1 MMDFRKLQKDV
12 YQNKVDKGFNTTDVN
27 KEFCLTY
34 AELAEAYDAWL
45 KKKDDVGEELAD
57 VVIFTMG
64 LSEILGVDLESEGK
78 IRIMETFDMSKE
90 ELDGFFNKYNISE
103 LEAFKVIMQYV
114 YDYEKEEIEKI
125 LNSVKNNKEQNY
137 KEVCFKEEFNL
148 SNITDKNDL
157 LNDKELVFLYK
168 IVNDALLCLSSI
180 KHMDVEYETIE
191 TSKIENSLY
200 DKISRKSNGIKM
212 LKLIEE

>member
-1 MMDFRKLQKDV
+1 MELLNMS
-12 YQNKVDKGFNTTDVN
+12 N
-27 KEFCLTY
+27 KEL
-34 AELAEAYDAWL
+34 
-45 KKKDDVGEELAD
+45 
-57 VVIFTMG
+57 
-64 LSEILGVDLESEGK
+64 EI
-78 IRIMETFDMSKE
+78 
-90 ELDGFFNKYNISE
+90 FFNKYNILE
-103 LEAFKVIMQYV
+103 LDAFKVIMQYV

-168 IVNDALLCLSSI
+168 VVNDALLCLSSI

-200 DKISRKSNGIKM
+200 DKISRKNNGIKM
-212 LKLIEE
+212 LKLVEE

>member
-1 MMDFRKLQKDV
+1 
-12 YQNKVDKGFNTTDVN
+12 
-27 KEFCLTY
+27 
-34 AELAEAYDAWL
+34 
-45 KKKDDVGEELAD
+45 
-57 VVIFTMG
+57 
-64 LSEILGVDLESEGK
+64 
-78 IRIMETFDMSKE
+78 METFNMSKE
-90 ELDGFFNKYNISE
+90 EL
-103 LEAFKVIMQYV
+103 
-114 YDYEKEEIEKI
+114 
-125 LNSVKNNKEQNY
+125 
-137 KEVCFKEEFNL
+137 EVFFKEEFNL

>member
-1 MMDFRKLQKDV
+1 MKLL
-12 YQNKVDKGFNTTDVN
+12 NMSN
-27 KEFCLTY
+27 KEL
-34 AELAEAYDAWL
+34 
-45 KKKDDVGEELAD
+45 
-57 VVIFTMG
+57 
-64 LSEILGVDLESEGK
+64 EI
-78 IRIMETFDMSKE
+78 
-90 ELDGFFNKYNISE
+90 FFNKYNILE
-103 LEAFKVIMQYV
+103 LDAFKVIMQYV

-148 SNITDKNDL
+148 SNITYKNDL

-200 DKISRKSNGIKM
+200 DKISRKSNDIKM

>member
-1 MMDFRKLQKDV
+1 MKLL
-12 YQNKVDKGFNTTDVN
+12 NMSN
-27 KEFCLTY
+27 KEL
-34 AELAEAYDAWL
+34 
-45 KKKDDVGEELAD
+45 
-57 VVIFTMG
+57 
-64 LSEILGVDLESEGK
+64 EI
-78 IRIMETFDMSKE
+78 
-90 ELDGFFNKYNISE
+90 FFNKYNILE
-103 LEAFKVIMQYV
+103 LDAFKVIMKYV

-148 SNITDKNDL
+148 SNITYKNDL

-200 DKISRKSNGIKM
+200 DKISRKSNDIKM

>member
-1 MMDFRKLQKDV
+1 MELLNMS
-12 YQNKVDKGFNTTDVN
+12 N
-27 KEFCLTY
+27 KEL
-34 AELAEAYDAWL
+34 
-45 KKKDDVGEELAD
+45 
-57 VVIFTMG
+57 
-64 LSEILGVDLESEGK
+64 EI
-78 IRIMETFDMSKE
+78 
-90 ELDGFFNKYNISE
+90 FFNKYNILE
-103 LEAFKVIMQYV
+103 LNAFKVIMQYV
-114 YDYEKEEIEKI
+114 YDYEKEKIEII

-180 KHMDVEYETIE
+180 EHMDVEYETIE

-200 DKISRKSNGIKM
+200 DKISRKSNDIKM

>member
-1 MMDFRKLQKDV
+1 MELLNMS
-12 YQNKVDKGFNTTDVN
+12 N
-27 KEFCLTY
+27 KEL
-34 AELAEAYDAWL
+34 
-45 KKKDDVGEELAD
+45 
-57 VVIFTMG
+57 
-64 LSEILGVDLESEGK
+64 EI
-78 IRIMETFDMSKE
+78 
-90 ELDGFFNKYNISE
+90 FFNKYNILE
-103 LEAFKVIMQYV
+103 LNAFKVIMQYV
-114 YDYEKEEIEKI
+114 YDYEKEKIEII

-180 KHMDVEYETIE
+180 KHIDVEYETIE
-191 TSKIENSLY
+191 TSKIENYLY

>member
-1 MMDFRKLQKDV
+1 M
-12 YQNKVDKGFNTTDVN
+12 
-27 KEFCLTY
+27 
-34 AELAEAYDAWL
+34 
-45 KKKDDVGEELAD
+45 
-57 VVIFTMG
+57 
-64 LSEILGVDLESEGK
+64 LG
-78 IRIMETFDMSKE
+78 
-90 ELDGFFNKYNISE
+90 
-103 LEAFKVIMQYV
+103 
-114 YDYEKEEIEKI
+114 KEEIEKI

>member
-1 MMDFRKLQKDV
+1 MELLNMS
-12 YQNKVDKGFNTTDVN
+12 N
-27 KEFCLTY
+27 KEL
-34 AELAEAYDAWL
+34 
-45 KKKDDVGEELAD
+45 
-57 VVIFTMG
+57 
-64 LSEILGVDLESEGK
+64 EI
-78 IRIMETFDMSKE
+78 
-90 ELDGFFNKYNISE
+90 FFNKYNILE
-103 LEAFKVIMQYV
+103 LNAFKVIMQYV
-114 YDYEKEEIEKI
+114 YDYEKEKIVII

-168 IVNDALLCLSSI
+168 VVNDALLCLSSI

-200 DKISRKSNGIKM
+200 DKISRKSNDIKM

>member
-1 MMDFRKLQKDV
+1 MELLNMS
-12 YQNKVDKGFNTTDVN
+12 N
-27 KEFCLTY
+27 KEL
-34 AELAEAYDAWL
+34 
-45 KKKDDVGEELAD
+45 
-57 VVIFTMG
+57 
-64 LSEILGVDLESEGK
+64 EI
-78 IRIMETFDMSKE
+78 
-90 ELDGFFNKYNISE
+90 FFNKYNILE
-103 LEAFKVIMQYV
+103 LNAFKVIMQYV
-114 YDYEKEEIEKI
+114 YDYEKEKIEII

-168 IVNDALLCLSSI
+168 VVNDALLCLSSI

-200 DKISRKSNGIKM
+200 DKISRKNNGIKM
-212 LKLIEE
+212 LKLVEE

>member
-1 MMDFRKLQKDV
+1 M
-12 YQNKVDKGFNTTDVN
+12 
-27 KEFCLTY
+27 
-34 AELAEAYDAWL
+34 ELL
-45 KKKDDVGEELAD
+45 N
-57 VVIFTMG
+57 
-64 LSEILGVDLESEGK
+64 
-78 IRIMETFDMSKE
+78 MSKE
-90 ELDGFFNKYNISE
+90 ELEGFFNKYNISE
-103 LEAFKVIMQYV
+103 LDAFKVIMQYV

-137 KEVCFKEEFNL
+137 KEFCFKEEFNL

-180 KHMDVEYETIE
+180 KHMDVEYEIIE

-200 DKISRKSNGIKM
+200 DKISRKSNSIKM

>member
-1 MMDFRKLQKDV
+1 MDIL
-12 YQNKVDKGFNTTDVN
+12 DK
-27 KEFCLTY
+27 
-34 AELAEAYDAWL
+34 EL
-45 KKKDDVGEELAD
+45 VMN
-57 VVIFTMG
+57 F
-64 LSEILGVDLESEGK
+64 
-78 IRIMETFDMSKE
+78 
-90 ELDGFFNKYNISE
+90 
-103 LEAFKVIMQYV
+103 
-114 YDYEKEEIEKI
+114 
-125 LNSVKNNKEQNY
+125 KEQNY

-200 DKISRKSNGIKM
+200 DKISKKSNGIKI

>member
-1 MMDFRKLQKDV
+1 
-12 YQNKVDKGFNTTDVN
+12 
-27 KEFCLTY
+27 
-34 AELAEAYDAWL
+34 
-45 KKKDDVGEELAD
+45 
-57 VVIFTMG
+57 
-64 LSEILGVDLESEGK
+64 
-78 IRIMETFDMSKE
+78 MSKE
-90 ELDGFFNKYNISE
+90 ELEGFFNKYNISE

-137 KEVCFKEEFNL
+137 KKVCFKEEFNL

-191 TSKIENSLY
+191 TLKIENSLY
-200 DKISRKSNGIKM
+200 DKISRKNNGIKM

>member
-1 MMDFRKLQKDV
+1 
-12 YQNKVDKGFNTTDVN
+12 
-27 KEFCLTY
+27 
-34 AELAEAYDAWL
+34 
-45 KKKDDVGEELAD
+45 
-57 VVIFTMG
+57 
-64 LSEILGVDLESEGK
+64 
-78 IRIMETFDMSKE
+78 MSKE
-90 ELDGFFNKYNISE
+90 ELEGFFNKYNISE

-180 KHMDVEYETIE
+180 KHMDVEYGTIE

>member
-1 MMDFRKLQKDV
+1 MELLNMS
-12 YQNKVDKGFNTTDVN
+12 N
-27 KEFCLTY
+27 KEL
-34 AELAEAYDAWL
+34 
-45 KKKDDVGEELAD
+45 
-57 VVIFTMG
+57 
-64 LSEILGVDLESEGK
+64 EI
-78 IRIMETFDMSKE
+78 
-90 ELDGFFNKYNISE
+90 FFNKYNILE
-103 LEAFKVIMQYV
+103 LNAFKVIMQYV
-114 YDYEKEEIEKI
+114 YDYEKEKIEII

-200 DKISRKSNGIKM
+200 DKISRKSNDIKM

>member
-1 MMDFRKLQKDV
+1 M
-12 YQNKVDKGFNTTDVN
+12 
-27 KEFCLTY
+27 
-34 AELAEAYDAWL
+34 ELL
-45 KKKDDVGEELAD
+45 N
-57 VVIFTMG
+57 
-64 LSEILGVDLESEGK
+64 
-78 IRIMETFDMSKE
+78 MSKE
-90 ELDGFFNKYNISE
+90 ELEGFFNKYNISE
-103 LEAFKVIMQYV
+103 LDAFKVIMQYV

-137 KEVCFKEEFNL
+137 KEFCFKEEFNL

-168 IVNDALLCLSSI
+168 VVNDALLCLSSI
-180 KHMDVEYETIE
+180 KHMDVEYEIIE

>member
-1 MMDFRKLQKDV
+1 
-12 YQNKVDKGFNTTDVN
+12 
-27 KEFCLTY
+27 
-34 AELAEAYDAWL
+34 
-45 KKKDDVGEELAD
+45 
-57 VVIFTMG
+57 
-64 LSEILGVDLESEGK
+64 
-78 IRIMETFDMSKE
+78 MSKE
-90 ELDGFFNKYNISE
+90 ELEGFFNKYNISE

-114 YDYEKEEIEKI
+114 YDYEKEEIEII

-191 TSKIENSLY
+191 TLKIENSLY

>member
-1 MMDFRKLQKDV
+1 MELLNMS
-12 YQNKVDKGFNTTDVN
+12 N
-27 KEFCLTY
+27 KEL
-34 AELAEAYDAWL
+34 
-45 KKKDDVGEELAD
+45 
-57 VVIFTMG
+57 
-64 LSEILGVDLESEGK
+64 EI
-78 IRIMETFDMSKE
+78 
-90 ELDGFFNKYNISE
+90 FFNKYNILE
-103 LEAFKVIMQYV
+103 LNAFKVIMQYV
-114 YDYEKEEIEKI
+114 YDYEKEKIEII

-168 IVNDALLCLSSI
+168 VVNDALLCLSSI

>member
-1 MMDFRKLQKDV
+1 MKLL
-12 YQNKVDKGFNTTDVN
+12 NMSN
-27 KEFCLTY
+27 KEL
-34 AELAEAYDAWL
+34 
-45 KKKDDVGEELAD
+45 
-57 VVIFTMG
+57 
-64 LSEILGVDLESEGK
+64 EI
-78 IRIMETFDMSKE
+78 
-90 ELDGFFNKYNISE
+90 FFNKYNILE
-103 LEAFKVIMQYV
+103 LDAFKVIMQYV
-114 YDYEKEEIEKI
+114 YDYEKEEIEII

-137 KEVCFKEEFNL
+137 KEVCPKEEFNL

-200 DKISRKSNGIKM
+200 DKISRKSNDIKM

>member
-1 MMDFRKLQKDV
+1 MELLNMS
-12 YQNKVDKGFNTTDVN
+12 N
-27 KEFCLTY
+27 KEL
-34 AELAEAYDAWL
+34 
-45 KKKDDVGEELAD
+45 
-57 VVIFTMG
+57 
-64 LSEILGVDLESEGK
+64 EI
-78 IRIMETFDMSKE
+78 
-90 ELDGFFNKYNISE
+90 FFNKYNILE

-148 SNITDKNDL
+148 SNITYKNDL

-180 KHMDVEYETIE
+180 KHIDVEYETIE
-191 TSKIENSLY
+191 TSKIKNSLY
-200 DKISRKSNGIKM
+200 DKISRKSNDIKM

>member
-1 MMDFRKLQKDV
+1 MELLNMS
-12 YQNKVDKGFNTTDVN
+12 N
-27 KEFCLTY
+27 KE
-34 AELAEAYDAWL
+34 
-45 KKKDDVGEELAD
+45 
-57 VVIFTMG
+57 
-64 LSEILGVDLESEGK
+64 LEV
-78 IRIMETFDMSKE
+78 
-90 ELDGFFNKYNISE
+90 FFNKYNILE
-103 LEAFKVIMQYV
+103 LNAFKVIMQYV
-114 YDYEKEEIEKI
+114 YDYEKEEIEII

-148 SNITDKNDL
+148 SNITYKNDL

-200 DKISRKSNGIKM
+200 DKISRKSNDIKM

>member
-1 MMDFRKLQKDV
+1 
-12 YQNKVDKGFNTTDVN
+12 
-27 KEFCLTY
+27 
-34 AELAEAYDAWL
+34 
-45 KKKDDVGEELAD
+45 
-57 VVIFTMG
+57 
-64 LSEILGVDLESEGK
+64 
-78 IRIMETFDMSKE
+78 MSKE
-90 ELDGFFNKYNISE
+90 ELEGFFNKYNISE

-191 TSKIENSLY
+191 ISKIENSLY

>member
-1 MMDFRKLQKDV
+1 MELLNMS
-12 YQNKVDKGFNTTDVN
+12 N
-27 KEFCLTY
+27 KEL
-34 AELAEAYDAWL
+34 
-45 KKKDDVGEELAD
+45 
-57 VVIFTMG
+57 
-64 LSEILGVDLESEGK
+64 EI
-78 IRIMETFDMSKE
+78 
-90 ELDGFFNKYNISE
+90 FFNKYNILE
-103 LEAFKVIMQYV
+103 LNAFKVIMQYV
-114 YDYEKEEIEKI
+114 YDYEKEKIEII
-125 LNSVKNNKEQNY
+125 LNSVKKNKEQNY

>member
-1 MMDFRKLQKDV
+1 
-12 YQNKVDKGFNTTDVN
+12 
-27 KEFCLTY
+27 
-34 AELAEAYDAWL
+34 
-45 KKKDDVGEELAD
+45 
-57 VVIFTMG
+57 
-64 LSEILGVDLESEGK
+64 
-78 IRIMETFDMSKE
+78 MSKE
-90 ELDGFFNKYNISE
+90 ELESFFNKYNISE
-103 LEAFKVIMQYV
+103 LEAFKAIMQYV

-137 KEVCFKEEFNL
+137 EEVCFKEEFNL

-180 KHMDVEYETIE
+180 KHMDVEYGTIE

-200 DKISRKSNGIKM
+200 DKISRKSNGIKI

>member
-1 MMDFRKLQKDV
+1 MELLNMS
-12 YQNKVDKGFNTTDVN
+12 N
-27 KEFCLTY
+27 KEL
-34 AELAEAYDAWL
+34 
-45 KKKDDVGEELAD
+45 
-57 VVIFTMG
+57 
-64 LSEILGVDLESEGK
+64 EI
-78 IRIMETFDMSKE
+78 
-90 ELDGFFNKYNISE
+90 FFNKYNILE
-103 LEAFKVIMQYV
+103 LNAFKVIMQYV
-114 YDYEKEEIEKI
+114 YDYEKEKIEII

-168 IVNDALLCLSSI
+168 VVNDALLCLSSI

-200 DKISRKSNGIKM
+200 DKISIKSNGIKM
-212 LKLIEE
+212 LKLIEK

>member
-1 MMDFRKLQKDV
+1 
-12 YQNKVDKGFNTTDVN
+12 
-27 KEFCLTY
+27 
-34 AELAEAYDAWL
+34 
-45 KKKDDVGEELAD
+45 
-57 VVIFTMG
+57 
-64 LSEILGVDLESEGK
+64 
-78 IRIMETFDMSKE
+78 MSKE
-90 ELDGFFNKYNISE
+90 ELESFFNKYNISE
-103 LEAFKVIMQYV
+103 LEAIKEIMQYV

-180 KHMDVEYETIE
+180 KNMDVEYETIE

>member
-1 MMDFRKLQKDV
+1 
-12 YQNKVDKGFNTTDVN
+12 
-27 KEFCLTY
+27 
-34 AELAEAYDAWL
+34 
-45 KKKDDVGEELAD
+45 
-57 VVIFTMG
+57 
-64 LSEILGVDLESEGK
+64 
-78 IRIMETFDMSKE
+78 MSKE
-90 ELDGFFNKYNISE
+90 ELEGFFNKYNISE

-191 TSKIENSLY
+191 TLKIENSLY

>member
-1 MMDFRKLQKDV
+1 
-12 YQNKVDKGFNTTDVN
+12 
-27 KEFCLTY
+27 
-34 AELAEAYDAWL
+34 
-45 KKKDDVGEELAD
+45 
-57 VVIFTMG
+57 
-64 LSEILGVDLESEGK
+64 
-78 IRIMETFDMSKE
+78 METFNMSKE
-90 ELDGFFNKYNISE
+90 ELEVFFNKYNISE

-114 YDYEKEEIEKI
+114 YDYEKEEIEII

-200 DKISRKSNGIKM
+200 DKISRKNNGIKM
-212 LKLIEE
+212 LKLVEE

>member
-1 MMDFRKLQKDV
+1 
-12 YQNKVDKGFNTTDVN
+12 
-27 KEFCLTY
+27 
-34 AELAEAYDAWL
+34 
-45 KKKDDVGEELAD
+45 
-57 VVIFTMG
+57 
-64 LSEILGVDLESEGK
+64 
-78 IRIMETFDMSKE
+78 MSKE
-90 ELDGFFNKYNISE
+90 ELEVFFNKYNISE

-180 KHMDVEYETIE
+180 KHMDVEYGTIE

-200 DKISRKSNGIKM
+200 DKISRKNNGIKM

>member
-1 MMDFRKLQKDV
+1 
-12 YQNKVDKGFNTTDVN
+12 
-27 KEFCLTY
+27 
-34 AELAEAYDAWL
+34 
-45 KKKDDVGEELAD
+45 
-57 VVIFTMG
+57 
-64 LSEILGVDLESEGK
+64 
-78 IRIMETFDMSKE
+78 METFNMSKE
-90 ELDGFFNKYNISE
+90 ELEVFFNKYNISE

-114 YDYEKEEIEKI
+114 YDYEKEEIEII

-191 TSKIENSLY
+191 TSEIENSLY

>member
-1 MMDFRKLQKDV
+1 MELLNMS
-12 YQNKVDKGFNTTDVN
+12 N
-27 KEFCLTY
+27 KEL
-34 AELAEAYDAWL
+34 
-45 KKKDDVGEELAD
+45 
-57 VVIFTMG
+57 
-64 LSEILGVDLESEGK
+64 EI
-78 IRIMETFDMSKE
+78 
-90 ELDGFFNKYNISE
+90 FFNKYNILE
-103 LEAFKVIMQYV
+103 LNAFKVIMQYV
-114 YDYEKEEIEKI
+114 YDYEKEKIEII

-148 SNITDKNDL
+148 SNITDTNDL

-168 IVNDALLCLSSI
+168 VVNDALLCLSSI

>member
-1 MMDFRKLQKDV
+1 
-12 YQNKVDKGFNTTDVN
+12 
-27 KEFCLTY
+27 
-34 AELAEAYDAWL
+34 
-45 KKKDDVGEELAD
+45 
-57 VVIFTMG
+57 
-64 LSEILGVDLESEGK
+64 
-78 IRIMETFDMSKE
+78 METFDMSKE
-90 ELDGFFNKYNISE
+90 ELEGFFNKYNISE

-191 TSKIENSLY
+191 ISKIENSLY

>member
-1 MMDFRKLQKDV
+1 MELLNMS
-12 YQNKVDKGFNTTDVN
+12 N
-27 KEFCLTY
+27 KEL
-34 AELAEAYDAWL
+34 
-45 KKKDDVGEELAD
+45 
-57 VVIFTMG
+57 
-64 LSEILGVDLESEGK
+64 EI
-78 IRIMETFDMSKE
+78 
-90 ELDGFFNKYNISE
+90 FFNKYNILE
-103 LEAFKVIMQYV
+103 LNAFKVIMQYV
-114 YDYEKEEIEKI
+114 YDYEKEKIEII

-148 SNITDKNDL
+148 SYITDKNDL

-168 IVNDALLCLSSI
+168 VVNDALLCLSSI

>member
-1 MMDFRKLQKDV
+1 MELLNMS
-12 YQNKVDKGFNTTDVN
+12 N
-27 KEFCLTY
+27 KEL
-34 AELAEAYDAWL
+34 
-45 KKKDDVGEELAD
+45 
-57 VVIFTMG
+57 
-64 LSEILGVDLESEGK
+64 EI
-78 IRIMETFDMSKE
+78 
-90 ELDGFFNKYNISE
+90 FFNKYNILE
-103 LEAFKVIMQYV
+103 LNAFKVIMQYV
-114 YDYEKEEIEKI
+114 YDYEKEKIEII

-180 KHMDVEYETIE
+180 EHMDVEYETIE

>member
-1 MMDFRKLQKDV
+1 MELLNMS
-12 YQNKVDKGFNTTDVN
+12 N
-27 KEFCLTY
+27 KEL
-34 AELAEAYDAWL
+34 
-45 KKKDDVGEELAD
+45 
-57 VVIFTMG
+57 
-64 LSEILGVDLESEGK
+64 EI
-78 IRIMETFDMSKE
+78 
-90 ELDGFFNKYNISE
+90 FFNKYNILE

-114 YDYEKEEIEKI
+114 YDYEKEEIEII

-191 TSKIENSLY
+191 ISKIENSLY

>member
-1 MMDFRKLQKDV
+1 
-12 YQNKVDKGFNTTDVN
+12 
-27 KEFCLTY
+27 
-34 AELAEAYDAWL
+34 
-45 KKKDDVGEELAD
+45 
-57 VVIFTMG
+57 
-64 LSEILGVDLESEGK
+64 
-78 IRIMETFDMSKE
+78 MSKE
-90 ELDGFFNKYNISE
+90 ELEGFFNKYNISE
-103 LEAFKVIMQYV
+103 LEVFKVIMQYV

-137 KEVCFKEEFNL
+137 KEVCPKEEFNL

-180 KHMDVEYETIE
+180 KHMDVEYEAIE

-212 LKLIEE
+212 LKLVEE

>member
-1 MMDFRKLQKDV
+1 MELLNMS
-12 YQNKVDKGFNTTDVN
+12 N
-27 KEFCLTY
+27 KEL
-34 AELAEAYDAWL
+34 
-45 KKKDDVGEELAD
+45 
-57 VVIFTMG
+57 
-64 LSEILGVDLESEGK
+64 EI
-78 IRIMETFDMSKE
+78 
-90 ELDGFFNKYNISE
+90 FFNKYNILE
-103 LEAFKVIMQYV
+103 LNAFKVIMQYV
-114 YDYEKEEIEKI
+114 YDYEKEKIEII

-200 DKISRKSNGIKM
+200 DKISIKSNGIKM

>member
-1 MMDFRKLQKDV
+1 MKLL
-12 YQNKVDKGFNTTDVN
+12 NMSN
-27 KEFCLTY
+27 KEL
-34 AELAEAYDAWL
+34 
-45 KKKDDVGEELAD
+45 
-57 VVIFTMG
+57 
-64 LSEILGVDLESEGK
+64 EI
-78 IRIMETFDMSKE
+78 
-90 ELDGFFNKYNISE
+90 FFNKYNILE
-103 LEAFKVIMQYV
+103 LDAFKVIMQYV

-168 IVNDALLCLSSI
+168 VVNDALLCLSSI
-180 KHMDVEYETIE
+180 KHMDVEYEIIE

-200 DKISRKSNGIKM
+200 DKISRKSNDIKM